1 MQPKETMKS
10 QFLILIMSIIFFS
23 CSEQKKEK
31 VAVEKKPERVE
42 TAKKQI
48 DTLTISERQDLTDK
62 SVIERY
68 FPEEN
73 ETIKFD
79 TILSAQNLKISI
91 QSTTLDSYV
100 TNEFESDG
108 IKYIDKYR
116 DSKKHLRILNGNQVI
131 LDTTFVKE
139 TFVDYAGQ
147 EFLDIANLHG
157 YWFNGIDKNVLE
169 FFGAINKPE
178 TDWSYAFYH
187 FFDLTNQEFRIE
199 EHIDEEI

>member
-1 MQPKETMKS
+1 MKNL
-10 QFLILIMSIIFFS
+10 FLILITSIIFFS
-23 CSEQKKEK
+23 CGEHKKEK
-31 VAVEKKPERVE
+31 VIVENRPESVE
-42 TAKKQI
+42 TSI
-48 DTLTISERQDLTDK
+48 ERNDSLIIPESQSQKDE
-62 SVIERY
+62 SIIERY

-73 ETIKFD
+73 VTVKFD
-79 TILSAQNLKISI
+79 TIISALNLKISI

-108 IKYIDKYR
+108 RKYIDKYR
-116 DSKKHLRILNGNQVI
+116 DSKKHLKILNGNQVI

-157 YWFNGIDKNVLE
+157 YWFNGIDENVIE
-169 FFGAINKPE
+169 FFGIINKPE

-187 FFDLTNQEFRIE
+187 FFDLSNREFRIE

>member
-1 MQPKETMKS
+1 MKNL
-10 QFLILIMSIIFFS
+10 FLILITSIIFIS
-23 CSEQKKEK
+23 CGEQKKEK
-31 VAVEKKPERVE
+31 AIVEKRPESVE
-42 TAKKQI
+42 TSHERI
-48 DTLTISERQDLTDK
+48 DSLTIPESQNLKDK
-62 SVIERY
+62 SIIERY

-73 ETIKFD
+73 ETVKFD
-79 TILSAQNLKISI
+79 TIISALNLKISI
-91 QSTTLDSYV
+91 KSTTLDSYV

-108 IKYIDKYR
+108 RKYIDKYR
-116 DSKKHLRILNGNQVI
+116 DSKKHLKILSGNQVI

-147 EFLDIANLHG
+147 EFLDISNLHR
-157 YWFNGIDKNVLE
+157 YWFNGIDENVLE

-187 FFDLTNQEFRIE
+187 FFDLSNQEFRIE